1 LFFDN
6 AGASLRSKKGGK
18 VVKGFDLENRIIE
31 LLGKDWVIERSQ
43 DLDQLGIDAL
53 VHRFIPITSFSGA
66 FPIALQITSYVD
78 DSNESRRLD
87 EIQGFVQK
95 MNRNGIKKSIYAE
108 FKKLTLSNIN
118 SFGYEFLKNALVS
131 FAFQKEYKDV
141 SIVGLRI
148 SSPDEY
154 AFFSVTESSSVAAH
168 TFHNGKQAAH
178 TAKGDDLSAYANRLT
193 QDEAYES
200 GKIFKGRVKIF
211 QHRWGFLIADAIK
224 ENVYFHIS
232 NVEDEMLTEK
242 LEQLIE
248 YKYDSY
254 SKDDTDVVDVEFRIG
269 RAKPNAAKPF
279 QAINIKTTQGG

>member
-1 LFFDN
+1 M
-6 AGASLRSKKGGK
+6 R
-18 VVKGFDLENRIIE
+18 GFDLENRIIE

-118 SFGYEFLKNALVS
+118 SFGYEFLKNALVA

-148 SSPDEY
+148 ASPDEY
-154 AFFSVTESSSVAAH
+154 AFFSVTEPSCFAVR
-168 TFHNGKQAAH
+168 TQQNGK
-178 TAKGDDLSAYANRLT
+178 SAPAEISGYASRLT

-211 QHRWGFLIADAIK
+211 QHRWGFLLADAIK

-232 NVEDEMLTEK
+232 NVEDEILAEK
-242 LEQLIE
+242 LEQMIE

-254 SKDDTDVVDVEFRIG
+254 SKDDTDVVDVEFKIG
-269 RAKPNAAKPF
+269 KAKPNAAKPF
-279 QAINIKTTQGG
+279 QAINIKTAQGAS

>member
-1 LFFDN
+1 M
-6 AGASLRSKKGGK
+6 
-18 VVKGFDLENRIIE
+18 KGFDLENRIIE

-118 SFGYEFLKNALVS
+118 SYGYEFLKNALVA

-148 SSPDEY
+148 ASPDEY

-168 TFHNGKQAAH
+168 SFHNGKSSDAD
-178 TAKGDDLSAYANRLT
+178 TSAYANRLT
-193 QDEAYES
+193 QEAAFES

-232 NVEDEMLTEK
+232 NVEDEILVEK

-254 SKDDTDVVDVEFRIG
+254 SKDETDAVDVEFRVG

-279 QAINIKTTQGG
+279 QAINIKLSQGG

>member
-1 LFFDN
+1 M
-6 AGASLRSKKGGK
+6 
-18 VVKGFDLENRIIE
+18 KGFDLENRIIE

-118 SFGYEFLKNALVS
+118 SFGYEFLKNALVA

-148 SSPDEY
+148 ASPDEY
-154 AFFSVTESSSVAAH
+154 AFFSVTEPSAFTVR
-168 TFHNGKQAAH
+168 TQQNGKSAP
-178 TAKGDDLSAYANRLT
+178 AKGEELSGYANRLT

-232 NVEDEMLTEK
+232 NVEDEILVEK

-254 SKDDTDVVDVEFRIG
+254 SKDDTDVVDVEFKIG
-269 RAKPNAAKPF
+269 KAKPNAAKPF
-279 QAINIKTTQGG
+279 QAINIKMAQGGA

>member
-1 LFFDN
+1 M
-6 AGASLRSKKGGK
+6 
-18 VVKGFDLENRIIE
+18 KGFDLENRIIE

-118 SFGYEFLKNALVS
+118 SFGYEFLKNALVA

-148 SSPDEY
+148 ASPDEY
-154 AFFSVTESSSVAAH
+154 AFFSVTEPSVFAVASQK
-168 TFHNGKQAAH
+168 NGKPAASE
-178 TAKGDDLSAYANRLT
+178 LSGYAGRLT

-200 GKIFKGRVKIF
+200 GKIFSGRVKIF

-232 NVEDEMLTEK
+232 NVEDEILAEK

-269 RAKPNAAKPF
+269 KAKPNAAKPF
-279 QAINIKTTQGG
+279 QAINIRMANSSS